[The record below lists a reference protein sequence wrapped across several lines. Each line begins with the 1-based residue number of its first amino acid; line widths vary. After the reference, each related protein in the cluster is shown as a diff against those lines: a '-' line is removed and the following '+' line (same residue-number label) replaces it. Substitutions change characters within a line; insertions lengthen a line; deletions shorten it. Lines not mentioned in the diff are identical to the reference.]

1 MTPLELNQIVEQRM
15 DDPRVVGRIAC
26 NLRESD
32 SAVQRHHDGR
42 EFALSWQ
49 DSGGYWRCTLSD
61 RESGVRLAQVDLHEN
76 QTVRIEVDAACR
88 VAVCPEDG
96 ILSVTR
102 YRAVHAA

>member
-26 NLRESD
+26 NLRQSD
-32 SAVQRHHDGR
+32 SIVQRHHDGR
-42 EFALSWQ
+42 EFAVSWQ
-49 DSGGYWRCTLSD
+49 YAGDCWRCTLSD
-61 RESGVRLAQVDLHEN
+61 RESVERLAQVDLHEN

-88 VAVCPEDG
+88 VTVSPEDG

-102 YRAVHAA
+102 YRAAH